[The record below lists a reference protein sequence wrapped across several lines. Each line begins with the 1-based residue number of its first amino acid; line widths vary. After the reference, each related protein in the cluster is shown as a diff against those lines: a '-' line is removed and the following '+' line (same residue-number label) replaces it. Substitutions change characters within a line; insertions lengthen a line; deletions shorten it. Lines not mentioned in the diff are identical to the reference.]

1 MTRDVRPFSL
11 AAGLAVCSRYVP
23 DGDGRMKKL
32 LVGLS
37 LLAVAGV
44 ALAAQAGFCPFCL
57 F

>member
-1 MTRDVRPFSL
+1 MLGVVAL
-11 AAGLAVCSRYVP
+11 
-23 DGDGRMKKL
+23 DGDGKMKKVL
-32 LVGLS
+32 IGFS